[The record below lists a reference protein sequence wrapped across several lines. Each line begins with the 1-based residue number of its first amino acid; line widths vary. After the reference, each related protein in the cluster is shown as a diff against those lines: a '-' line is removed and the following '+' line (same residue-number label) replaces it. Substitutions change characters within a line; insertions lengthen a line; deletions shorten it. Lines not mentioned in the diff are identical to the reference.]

1 LLSYLNVVS
10 ASSLS
15 RNRRYALLLIT
26 IVAAVVTP
34 TPDVFNLA
42 LLGGPLYIL
51 FEIGIL
57 LVKAVERKRMKME
70 ASFSGP

>member
-1 LLSYLNVVS
+1 
-10 ASSLS
+10 LS

-26 IVAAVVTP
+26 ILAAVVTP

-42 LLGGPLYIL
+42 LMGGPLYVL

-57 LVKAVERKRMKME
+57 LVKAIERKRMKSE
-70 ASFSGP
+70 TSFSAPIR